1 GGGTGG
7 SGARVMASHGA
18 RGCRI
23 ARRTS
28 CRTVTTSA
36 GLCGRSGSRK
46 PGHGGP
52 GRRRWPPASPS
63 TSGRSANG
71 SLTPPNPV
79 CPCRPPPGIGTPRAI
94 LLLDNLHRWPVAVGL
109 CAQLFHDG
117 AFQRRASP
125 FRVAFSYSS
134 ADPNGFRQAEVAIEG
149 LVNKFE
155 STYLLHE
162 PLTRLPTP
170 RADPLPYFHLLYHHD
185 PPRTFAPGVD
195 DEDKNT

>member
-1 GGGTGG
+1 ALWEDLRALLADTKL
-7 SGARVMASHGA
+7 A
-18 RGCRI
+18 
-23 ARRTS
+23 
-28 CRTVTTSA
+28 
-36 GLCGRSGSRK
+36 L
-46 PGHGGP
+46 
-52 GRRRWPPASPS
+52 PP
-63 TSGRSANG
+63 R
-71 SLTPPNPV
+71 
-79 CPCRPPPGIGTPRAI
+79 CGIGTPRAI

-117 AFQRRASP
+117 EFQRRDSP

-134 ADPNGFRQAEVAIEG
+134 ADPNGFRQAEGAIEG

-195 DEDKNT
+195 DEDKNTCFDDIERDVAGVPSELTNENLRWRI